1 MPPRVLNN
9 AKNAKNDEFYTLLCD
24 IRNEVTQYLP
34 QFRDKVIFCNC
45 DDPFESNFFKF
56 FALCFEAFGLKKLIT
71 TSYQGSKISDGK
83 AYKIIMDNY
92 IGDVNHDGR
101 YDLDDVEDWLTIE
114 KQKMQA
120 GDPNAKIQVI
130 ENGDFASPECIELMK
145 EADIVCTNPPF
156 SLFRKFISTLM
167 QYKKK
172 FLIIGNMNAICCKEI
187 FPHIKENNMWLG
199 YTWPKQFINPETNE
213 FQQFG
218 NICWF
223 TNLEVTKQHEFL
235 DLYENYSPEKNPK
248 YDNYD
253 AIEVSQCRKIPCD
266 YDGIMGVPITFID
279 KYCPEQFEILSIAC
293 GNSQANYLDTIL
305 KLGYDLSVKSRG
317 GNAVLNGKNV
327 YSRLLIRKRK

>member
-1 MPPRVLNN
+1 MTSNLNH

-34 QFRDKVIFCNC
+34 QFRDKVILCNC

-83 AYKIIMDNY
+83 AYKIIMDSY

-130 ENGDFASPECIELMK
+130 ENGDFASLECIELMK

-156 SLFRKFISTLM
+156 SLFRKFVSTLI

-172 FLIIGNMNAICCKEI
+172 FLIIGNMNVICCKEI

-199 YTWPKQFINPETNE
+199 YTWPKQFINPKTNE

-223 TNLEVTKQHEFL
+223 TNLEVTKRHEFL
-235 DLYENYSPEKNPK
+235 DIYENYSPEKNPK
-248 YDNYD
+248 SINYD
-253 AIEVSQCRKIPCD
+253 LVLVNNCRKIPCD
-266 YDGIMGVPITFID
+266 YDGVMGVPVSFID
-279 KYCPEQFEILSIAC
+279 KYCPEQFEILGCCEPAFK
-293 GNSQANYLDTIL
+293 LEDL
-305 KLGYDLSVKSRG
+305 KKLNKFTEYKSRQVTID
-317 GNAVLNGKNV
+317 NILCQKT
-327 YSRLLIRKRK
+327 YHRILIRKRK

>member
-1 MPPRVLNN
+1 MTSNLNN

-34 QFRDKVIFCNC
+34 QFRDKVILCNC

-83 AYKIIMDNY
+83 AYKIIMDSY

-156 SLFRKFISTLM
+156 SLFRKFVSTLM

-172 FLIIGNMNAICCKEI
+172 FLIIGNMNAITYKEI
-187 FPHIKENNMWLG
+187 FPYIKDDEMWLG
-199 YTWPKQFINPETNE
+199 YTWPKQFINPDTNE
-213 FQQFG
+213 FQHFG
-218 NICWF
+218 NVCWL
-223 TNLEVTKQHEFL
+223 TNLEVTKRHEFL

-248 YDNYD
+248 SINYD
-253 AIEVSQCRKIPCD
+253 LVLVNSCRKIPCD
-266 YDGIMGVPITFID
+266 YDGVMGVPVSFID
-279 KYCPEQFEILSIAC
+279 KYCPEQFEILGCCEPAFKLEDLKK
-293 GNSQANYLDTIL
+293 LDKFTE
-305 KLGYDLSVKSRG
+305 YKSRQVTID
-317 GNAVLNGKNV
+317 NILCQKT
-327 YSRLLIRKRK
+327 YHRILIRKRK

>member
-1 MPPRVLNN
+1 MISNLNH

-34 QFRDKVIFCNC
+34 QFRDKVILCNC

-83 AYKIIMDNY
+83 AYKIIMDSY

-114 KQKMQA
+114 KQKTQA

-130 ENGDFASPECIELMK
+130 ENGDFASLECIELMK

-156 SLFRKFISTLM
+156 SLFRKFVSTLI

-172 FLIIGNMNAICCKEI
+172 FLIIGNMNVICCKEI

-199 YTWPKQFINPETNE
+199 YTWPKQFINPKTNE

-223 TNLEVTKQHEFL
+223 TNLEVTKRHEFL
-235 DLYENYSPEKNPK
+235 DIYENYSPEKNPK
-248 YDNYD
+248 SINYD
-253 AIEVSQCRKIPCD
+253 LVLVNNCRKIPCD
-266 YDGIMGVPITFID
+266 YDGVMGVPVSFID
-279 KYCPEQFEILSIAC
+279 KYCPEQFEILGCCEPAFK
-293 GNSQANYLDTIL
+293 LEDL
-305 KLGYDLSVKSRG
+305 KKLNKFTEYKSRQVTID
-317 GNAVLNGKNV
+317 NILCQKT
-327 YSRLLIRKRK
+327 YHRILIRKRK

>member
-1 MPPRVLNN
+1 MTSNLNH

-34 QFRDKVIFCNC
+34 QFRDKVILCNC

-83 AYKIIMDNY
+83 AYKIIMDSY

-130 ENGDFASPECIELMK
+130 ENGDFASLECIELMK

-156 SLFRKFISTLM
+156 SLFRKFVSTLI

-172 FLIIGNMNAICCKEI
+172 FLIIGNMNVICCKEI

-223 TNLEVTKQHEFL
+223 TNLEVTKRHEFL
-235 DLYENYSPEKNPK
+235 DIYENYSPEKNPK
-248 YDNYD
+248 SINYD
-253 AIEVSQCRKIPCD
+253 LVLVNNCRKIPCD
-266 YDGIMGVPITFID
+266 YDGVMGVPVSFID
-279 KYCPEQFEILSIAC
+279 KYCPEQFEILGCCEPAFK
-293 GNSQANYLDTIL
+293 LEDL
-305 KLGYDLSVKSRG
+305 KKLNKFTEYKSRQITID
-317 GNAVLNGKNV
+317 NILCQKT
-327 YSRLLIRKRK
+327 YHRILIRKRK